1 MTMRKTMENKTP
13 SEGQMLI
20 AIMLIAAG
28 ITLILNAIVYAFTG
42 YQQPRSGTTDFQKLG
57 ER

>member
-1 MTMRKTMENKTP
+1 MTMRKTMENKPP

-42 YQQPRSGTTDFQKLG
+42 
-57 ER
+57 

>member
-20 AIMLIAAG
+20 AIMLMAAG

-42 YQQPRSGTTDFQKLG
+42 
-57 ER
+57 

>member
-1 MTMRKTMENKTP
+1 MENDPKMPT
-13 SEGQMLI
+13 EGL

-42 YQQPRSGTTDFQKLG
+42 
-57 ER
+57 